1 MTPQRYAEYL
11 RDCAAPDV
19 EELDRR
25 QAELLKQIEFVA
37 MMREAWGNGIQEG

>member
-25 QAELLKQIEFVA
+25 QEELLKQIEFVA
-37 MMREAWGNGIQEG
+37 MMRMWNGAPEA